1 MSIRSCFSASSNCP
15 CVHPDLTSINAEL
28 MKSRQSCHNSGCQSF
43 IKYWIQHVILGLIPQ
58 VYFRFTLY
66 FSKFVTEEDIS
77 TVETLNNWALE
88 LARLGIAVFFC
99 PIIVSQTIKCRDNEI
114 DVIIN
119 SDQELMTDYF
129 ALLTELQDSSGDA
142 ISCSHG
148 FRSKISEDICL
159 KSFASESQFIC
170 ISQATSN
177 PHLPYPMKVKKVI
190 TK

>member
-1 MSIRSCFSASSNCP
+1 MEFRF
-15 CVHPDLTSINAEL
+15 
-28 MKSRQSCHNSGCQSF
+28 
-43 IKYWIQHVILGLIPQ
+43 KYWIQHVILGLIPQ

-66 FSKFVTEEDIS
+66 FSKFVTEEDLIS

-148 FRSKISEDICL
+148 FRSKTELISASKAL
-159 KSFASESQFIC
+159 LQSLNSFVFPKQPQTPTYLI
-170 ISQATSN
+170 
-177 PHLPYPMKVKKVI
+177 L
-190 TK
+190 

>member
-1 MSIRSCFSASSNCP
+1 MIDSLSCDKDCYS
-15 CVHPDLTSINAEL
+15 V
-28 MKSRQSCHNSGCQSF
+28 SRRDQ
-43 IKYWIQHVILGLIPQ
+43 
-58 VYFRFTLY
+58 T
-66 FSKFVTEEDIS
+66 

-148 FRSKISEDICL
+148 FRSKTEDICL

-190 TK
+190 TKYLFAENICCCVYLLNYVLIIEIILFCRINI